1 VRKTTLMLAL
11 LAAAAPLPLA
21 SAAFAASLDQQDK
34 MFVEEAAHGGV
45 AEVEM
50 GKLAGQKAESAAVKQ
65 FGERMV
71 QDHTQANQKL
81 MTAVKGKMSGEL
93 PTKPDAKQQ
102 KEMQELQGM
111 SGSKFD
117 QAYMR
122 TMIQDHV
129 KDVEKF
135 QHAAKEAKDPEV
147 KHFAEETLPVL
158 QEHLKMARQVGSD
171 VGVRG

>member
-1 VRKTTLMLAL
+1 VRNTILALAL

-21 SAAFAASLDQQDK
+21 SAFAASLDQQDK
-34 MFVEEAAHGGV
+34 TFVEDAAHGGV

-50 GKLAGQKAESAAVKQ
+50 GKLAGQKAESPAVKQ

-71 QDHTQANQKL
+71 QDHTQANEKL
-81 MTAVKGKMSGEL
+81 MAAVKSKMGGDL
-93 PTKPDAKQQ
+93 PTKADAKQQ

-111 SGSKFD
+111 SGGKFD

-135 QHAAKEAKDPEV
+135 QRAAKEAKDPEV
-147 KHFAEETLPVL
+147 KRFAEETLPIL
-158 QEHLKMARQVGSD
+158 QEHLKMARQVGSE